1 MLQIFRKTTLVT
13 NMFTSNLEINDLFI
27 NKAIQYGFICRD
39 NGLWNCGF
47 QSKDKVKETH
57 LSGKNHH
64 DVLSPSPSPVKSL
77 YNHQLPIIVPNKKT
91 KYPDFS
97 PCQHSALVSKS
108 LLSNL
113 WEIFHHSAR
122 LLVMLFVLV
131 SSTFGH
137 TKRRHI

>member
-27 NKAIQYGFICRD
+27 NKAIQHGFICRD

-77 YNHQLPIIVPNKKT
+77 YNHQLPIIVPNEET
-91 KYPDFS
+91 KYPVFS
-97 PCQHSALVSKS
+97 PANTLHWYQNHFCPIFGKFSITLP
-108 LLSNL
+108 LS
-113 WEIFHHSAR
+113 W
-122 LLVMLFVLV
+122 
-131 SSTFGH
+131 
-137 TKRRHI
+137 

>member
-27 NKAIQYGFICRD
+27 KKAIQHGFICRD

-47 QSKDKVKETH
+47 KSKVEETH
-57 LSGKNHH
+57 LSGKNHQMFYP
-64 DVLSPSPSPVKSL
+64 LP
-77 YNHQLPIIVPNKKT
+77 HQREDFNTTTNQQPPIIIPNKEK
-91 KYPDFS
+91 KCPYFF
-97 PCQHSALVSKS
+97 PCQHYALVTKS

-113 WEIFHHSAR
+113 WEIFHHSAP
-122 LLVMLFVLV
+122 LLVILLVLV

-137 TKRRHI
+137 TKRRHL